1 MTFTIIGTGNIA
13 WFIGN
18 RLVAARHHCNGVFGR
33 NEVQVKKLAEALLC
47 NKHGNIAAAKD
58 TEADVCFIAVSDDA
72 IAEVV
77 SKLSYKKTVLVHT
90 AGAVNIDVLENASAD
105 AAVLWPVYSIAASS
119 IPQHRNIPIAWEAS
133 TPKAEKY
140 ALSLAHAI
148 TDILFEARYEQRR
161 WLHLSAVISNNFVNH
176 MMAISE
182 RICQENDIPYS
193 ALQPVIDQTFA
204 RFKQASPYAVQ
215 TGPAIRGD
223 QKTIQEQVALLQ
235 QHPEWQTVY
244 KAITDSIIQTH
255 ASKNGAV

>member
-33 NEVQVKKLAEALLC
+33 NDVQVKKLAEALLC
-47 NKHGNIAAAKD
+47 NKHGNLAAARD

-77 SKLSYKKTVLVHT
+77 SKLSYQKTVLVHT
-90 AGAVNIDVLENASAD
+90 AGAISLDILKNASAD

-119 IPQHRNIPIAWEAS
+119 IPQHRNIPMAWEAS
-133 TPKAEKY
+133 SAKAEKY
-140 ALSLAHAI
+140 ALSLAHAL
-148 TDILFEARYEQRR
+148 TDVLFEAKYEQRR

-176 MMAISE
+176 LMAISE
-182 RICQENDIPYS
+182 RICQENNIPFS
-193 ALQPVIDQTFA
+193 ALLPVIDQTFA
-204 RFKQASPYAVQ
+204 RFRQASPSVVQ

-223 QKTIQEQVALLQ
+223 HETITEQTSLLST
-235 QHPEWQTVY
+235 HPEWQAVY
-244 KAITDSIIQTH
+244 QAITNSIIHTH
-255 ASKNGAV
+255 ASKDVA